1 MARSKLFMA
10 EEILTVRTA
19 LAGEGVPEALK
30 PPLRRYLKALQK
42 SRSGRRDVLALLYP
56 ERGQGRMKSIL
67 RERYRKAQRK
77 A

>member
-1 MARSKLFMA
+1 MQMARSKLFTA

-30 PPLRRYLKALQK
+30 PPLKRYLKALQK

-56 ERGQGRMKSIL
+56 GKSIL
-67 RERYRKAQRK
+67 RGRYRKGHRK
-77 A
+77 VA